1 MSPDG
6 IWDQSSQLCPV
17 WAAWGP
23 LGGKEAE
30 AGQDLE
36 IHDALAPQ
44 CLWGGFQTPRL
55 AIPTFVGWKYSVST
69 SLGRW
74 GHERRVAHGAARG
87 RGCRV
92 LAPIA
97 SGHRHGYHLRVG
109 TTSTCLVTLACGHG
123 TLLPRGPLQWVSRPC
138 SSFLTLP
145 GFRSGAFL
153 SPSCWGLSSQ
163 PDLGDG
169 CSAGCPQLCGPRA
182 PGLGLAPSVL
192 DTHQDTCVLA
202 FTPQLPI
209 DAWLFPL
216 SLQP

>member
-1 MSPDG
+1 MLVWG
-6 IWDQSSQLCPV
+6 SS
-17 WAAWGP
+17 
-23 LGGKEAE
+23 
-30 AGQDLE
+30 
-36 IHDALAPQ
+36 I
-44 CLWGGFQTPRL
+44 
-55 AIPTFVGWKYSVST
+55 
-69 SLGRW
+69 
-74 GHERRVAHGAARG
+74 
-87 RGCRV
+87 
-92 LAPIA
+92 
-97 SGHRHGYHLRVG
+97 
-109 TTSTCLVTLACGHG
+109 
-123 TLLPRGPLQWVSRPC
+123 

-169 CSAGCPQLCGPRA
+169 CSAGCPQPC
-182 PGLGLAPSVL
+182 GLAPLVL